1 MAQQRF
7 YPIGIQTFSEIR
19 EGNYLYIDKTEYVYR
34 MTHCGTKYMF
44 LSRPRRFGK
53 SLLTSTLHSYFDGQK
68 GLFKGLAMESLETE
82 WEQHPV
88 LHFDLSRVKD
98 LDVDGVKQSLSAQL
112 YNYEKTYGR
121 EECEMPLGD
130 RLANLIV
137 RAYQQTGK
145 KTVVLID
152 EYDAP
157 LLDVLHDRERLSQLR
172 SVLRNFYSPLKSCDP
187 YLRFVFITGISKFSQ
202 LTLFSGL
209 NNIKNISM
217 DKRYAAICGITEEEM
232 LTQMDPDIEGL
243 ADELEITKDEAV
255 GELKEMYDGYHL
267 TWPSPDIYNPFSL
280 MNAFA
285 DGEIKPYWFG
295 TGTSS
300 YLIEMLRKNNV
311 RPSQIGGTETNVS
324 GFDVPLEDATGMTP
338 LLYQSGY
345 MTIKSYDKLS
355 RLYTLDIPNKEIRTA
370 LYESLLPHYLDP
382 ATPGSNAIVGK
393 MSAALLQDNMD
404 EMLGL
409 LQTFLKTVPY
419 TDNTDYEGHWQQVL
433 YIIFTLLGEQ
443 ADVEVHTASGRVD
456 VVVRTGTTL
465 YLIEVKLNKSAE
477 AAAKQIDLKDYASRF
492 ALCGLPVVKVGV
504 NFDSERHS
512 IEGWQI
518 ER

>member
-1 MAQQRF
+1 MAQLRF

-19 EGNYLYIDKTEYVYR
+19 KGNYLYVDKTEYVYR

-68 GLFKGLAMESLETE
+68 ELFNGLAMETLETQ
-82 WEQHPV
+82 WEQYPV
-88 LHFDLSRVKD
+88 LHFDLSRAKG
-98 LDVDGVKQSLSAQL
+98 LDMEGVKQSLSAQL
-112 YNYEKTYGR
+112 YNHEKIFGR

-130 RLANLIV
+130 RLASLIA

-145 KTVVLID
+145 QVVVLID

-157 LLDVLHDRERLSQLR
+157 LLDVLHDRERLSQIR
-172 SVLRNFYSPLKSCDP
+172 NVLRNFYSPLKASDP

-209 NNIKNISM
+209 NNLENISM
-217 DKRYAAICGITEEEM
+217 DEEYAAICGITKEEM
-232 LTQMDPDIEGL
+232 MTQMAPDIEVLAGKLGL
-243 ADELEITKDEAV
+243 TADETAGK
-255 GELKEMYDGYHL
+255 LKEMYDGYHF

-280 MNAFA
+280 MTAMKKR
-285 DGEIKPYWFG
+285 EIQPYWFG

-300 YLIEMLRKNNV
+300 YLIEMLRKYNV
-311 RPSQIGGTETNVS
+311 KPSKIGGVIDRSE
-324 GFDVPLEDATGMTP
+324 FDVPLEEAMSINP

-345 MTIKSYDKLS
+345 ITIKDCIPAADV
-355 RLYTLDIPNKEIRTA
+355 YTLDIPNKEIRIA
-370 LYESLLPHYLDP
+370 LYKSLLPHYLNSDNQP
-382 ATPGSNAIVGK
+382 FGSVLGPMKI
-393 MSAALLQDNMD
+393 ALLQDNMD
-404 EMLGL
+404 EMLEL

-419 TDNTDYEGHWQQVL
+419 TNNTDSEGHWQQVL
-433 YIIFTLLGEQ
+433 YIIFTLLGET
-443 ADVEVHTASGRVD
+443 ADVEVHTSDGRVD
-456 VVVRTGTTL
+456 LVVQTGTTL

-518 ER
+518 QR

>member
-7 YPIGIQTFSEIR
+7 YPIGIQTFQKIR
-19 EGNYLYIDKTEYVYR
+19 KGNYIYIDKTEYVYR
-34 MTHCGTKYMF
+34 MTHCGSNYMF

-53 SLLTSTLHSYFDGQK
+53 SLLTSTLHSYFEGQK
-68 GLFKGLAMESLETE
+68 ELFKGLAMERLETE

-88 LHFDLSRVKD
+88 LHFDLSTARD
-98 LDVDGVKQSLSAQL
+98 LSAEKLESELNNKLQ
-112 YNYEKTYGR
+112 YYEEIYGR
-121 EECEMPLGD
+121 KERDIEANQRLGG
-130 RLANLIV
+130 LI
-137 RAYQQTGK
+137 RSAYQQTGK
-145 KTVVLID
+145 QTVVLID

-217 DKRYAAICGITEEEM
+217 DDRYAAICGITKDEM
-232 LTQMDPDIEGL
+232 LTQMAPDIEAL
-243 ADELEITKDEAV
+243 AGRLGMTEDETVEK
-255 GELKEMYDGYHL
+255 LKEMYDGYHF

-280 MNAFA
+280 INAFE
-285 DGEIKPYWFG
+285 DGKIQPYWFG

-300 YLIEMLRKNNV
+300 YLIEMLRKYNV
-311 RPSQIGGTETNVS
+311 KPSQIGGTETDAS
-324 GFDVPLEDATGMTP
+324 GFDIPLEDATGVIP

-345 MTIKSYDKLS
+345 VTIKSYDKLS
-355 RLYTLDIPNKEIRTA
+355 DLYTLDIPNSEIRIA
-370 LYESLLPHYLDP
+370 LYKSLLPHYLN
-382 ATPGSNAIVGK
+382 PGNPNANSIVGK
-393 MSAALLQDNMD
+393 MRAALLQDNMD

-433 YIIFTLLGEQ
+433 YIIFTLLGER

>member
-19 EGNYLYIDKTEYVYR
+19 KGNYLYVDKTEYIYR
-34 MTHCGTKYMF
+34 LVTSGQYYF
-44 LSRPRRFGK
+44 LNRPRRFGK
-53 SLLTSTLHSYFDGQK
+53 SLLISTLHSYFEGQK
-68 GLFKGLAMESLETE
+68 ELFKGLAIEGLETE

-88 LHFDLSRVKD
+88 LHFDLSTACD
-98 LDVDGVKQSLSAQL
+98 LTAERLKSELNNKLQ
-112 YNYEKTYGR
+112 YYEETYGR

-157 LLDVLHDRERLSQLR
+157 VLDILPLNDKERISELQRVLN
-172 SVLRNFYSPLKSCDP
+172 NFYGPLKYCDP
-187 YLRFVFITGISKFSQ
+187 YLRFVFMTGISKFS
-202 LTLFSGL
+202 TMTIFSGL
-209 NNIKNISM
+209 NNLENISM
-217 DKRYAAICGITEEEM
+217 DEEYAAICGITKEEM
-232 LTQMDPDIEGL
+232 LAQMAPDIENL
-243 ADELEITKDEAV
+243 AGELEITKEEAV
-255 GELKEMYDGYHL
+255 EKLKEMYDGYHF

-280 MNAFA
+280 INAFE
-285 DGEIKPYWFG
+285 DGKIQPYWFG

-300 YLIEMLRKNNV
+300 YLIEMLRKYNV
-311 RPSQIGGTETNVS
+311 KPSKIGGVVDRSE
-324 GFDVPLEDATGMTP
+324 FDVPLEDAISINP

-345 MTIKSYDKLS
+345 VTIKACVPAADV
-355 RLYTLDIPNKEIRTA
+355 YTLDIPNSEIRVA
-370 LYESLLPHYLDP
+370 LFKSLLPHYLN
-382 ATPGSNAIVGK
+382 PGNPNANSIVGK
-393 MSAALLQDNMD
+393 MRAALLQDNMD

-409 LQTFLKTVPY
+409 LQTFLGTVPY

-433 YIIFTLLGEQ
+433 YIIFTLLGER

-456 VVVRTGTTL
+456 VVVRTATTL

>member
-1 MAQQRF
+1 MRF

-19 EGNYLYIDKTEYVYR
+19 KGNYLYVDKTEYVYR

-68 GLFKGLAMESLETE
+68 ELFKGLAMETRETQ

-88 LHFDLSRVKD
+88 LHFDLSRAKG
-98 LDVDGVKQSLSAQL
+98 LDEEGVKQSLSAQL
-112 YNYEKTYGR
+112 YNHEKTYGR
-121 EECEMPLGD
+121 EEYEMPLGD

-145 KTVVLID
+145 QVVVLID

-157 LLDVLHDRERLSQLR
+157 LLDVLHDRERLSQIR
-172 SVLRNFYSPLKSCDP
+172 NVLRNFYSPLKACDP

-209 NNIKNISM
+209 NNLKNISM
-217 DKRYAAICGITEEEM
+217 DKKYAAICGITKEEM
-232 LTQMDPDIEGL
+232 LTQMVPDIEAL
-243 ADELEITKDEAV
+243 ANELEITKDET
-255 GELKEMYDGYHL
+255 EEKLKEMYDGYHF
-267 TWPSPDIYNPFSL
+267 TCPSPDIYNPFSL
-280 MNAFA
+280 INAFA
-285 DGEIKPYWFG
+285 DGEINPYWFG

-300 YLIEMLRKNNV
+300 YLIEMLRKHNV
-311 RPSQIGGTETNVS
+311 KPSQIGGVKVS
-324 GFDVPLEDATGMTP
+324 TSSFDIPLEDATGVIP

-345 MTIKSYDKLS
+345 ITIKEYNKLS
-355 RLYTLDIPNKEIRTA
+355 GLYTLDIPNKEIRTA
-370 LYESLLPHYLDP
+370 LYESLLPHYLNSGNQP
-382 ATPGSNAIVGK
+382 ADTVIGE
-393 MSAALLQDNMD
+393 MTAALLQDRMD
-404 EMLGL
+404 EMLEL
-409 LQTFLKTVPY
+409 LQTFFKTIPY

-433 YIIFTLLGEQ
+433 YIIFTLLGAR

-456 VVVRTGTTL
+456 LVVRTASTL

-477 AAAKQIDLKDYASRF
+477 AAAGQIDLKDYASRF

-504 NFDSERHS
+504 NFDSEHHS
-512 IEGWQI
+512 IEDWQI
-518 ER
+518 TQ